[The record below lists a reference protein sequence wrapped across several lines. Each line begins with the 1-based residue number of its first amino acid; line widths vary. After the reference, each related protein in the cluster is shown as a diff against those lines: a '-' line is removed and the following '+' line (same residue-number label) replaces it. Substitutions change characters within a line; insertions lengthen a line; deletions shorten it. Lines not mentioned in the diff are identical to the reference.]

1 MRVLPV
7 GVEAG
12 VAILRGMSAPS
23 WSRLAA
29 PFPPDAVRWH
39 AVAIDEAGGRVR
51 LAPHLDPEQLR
62 ARLDEIAGDG
72 GWSLRLDAW
81 GAEGL
86 VAQLAIG
93 ETVRSAVV
101 RVAPTAGMAG
111 DDRPLDPGVAATG
124 AAWTAAAEAFG
135 ARLPVQVLDDGWV
148 ELEPAGREPL
158 RRPEHAVAPAAA
170 REVAAPGADAAPRPA
185 VAPVDAGGDLET
197 GEREPKPEAHRVIDR
212 LVDRLRDEGL
222 GAEAARMVA
231 GHGGYGS
238 DPGAS
243 RELYAKLRAL
253 LLEGRVEA

>member
-1 MRVLPV
+1 
-7 GVEAG
+7 
-12 VAILRGMSAPS
+12 MSAPS

-51 LAPHLDPEQLR
+51 LAPHLDPERLR
-62 ARLDEIAGDG
+62 ARLDEVAGDG

-135 ARLPVQVLDDGWV
+135 ACLPVQVLDDGWV

-158 RRPEHAVAPAAA
+158 RRPEHALAPAGA
-170 REVAAPGADAAPRPA
+170 RDVAAPDADPSTALRPDVEPAGAGGEP
-185 VAPVDAGGDLET
+185 DAGD
-197 GEREPKPEAHRVIDR
+197 REPKPEAHRVIDR

-222 GAEAARMVA
+222 GAEAARLVA